1 MEMKTVG
8 EGNLLTACTGG
19 GGGGGGWGGSGCGL
33 FSFFCVARSPNPSGK
48 KVKKVNACEQ
58 AKVTLGQGQNCQS
71 K

>member
-8 EGNLLTACTGG
+8 EGDLLTACTGG
-19 GGGGGGWGGSGCGL
+19 GGGGRGCGL
-33 FSFFCVARSPNPSGK
+33 FSFFCVARSPNPAGK

>member
-8 EGNLLTACTGG
+8 EGDLLTACTGG
-19 GGGGGGWGGSGCGL
+19 GGEWL
-33 FSFFCVARSPNPSGK
+33 WVVFFFCVARSPNPSGK

>member
-8 EGNLLTACTGG
+8 EGDLLTACTGG
-19 GGGGGGWGGSGCGL
+19 GGGGRGCGL
-33 FSFFCVARSPNPSGK
+33 FSFFFVARSPNPSGK

>member
-8 EGNLLTACTGG
+8 EGDLLTACTGG
-19 GGGGGGWGGSGCGL
+19 GGGGSGCGL

>member
-8 EGNLLTACTGG
+8 EGDLLTACTGG
-19 GGGGGGWGGSGCGL
+19 GGGEVVVGCFL
-33 FSFFCVARSPNPSGK
+33 FFCVARSPNPSGK

>member
-8 EGNLLTACTGG
+8 EGDLLTACTGG
-19 GGGGGGWGGSGCGL
+19 GGGGRGGGL
-33 FSFFCVARSPNPSGK
+33 ISFFCVARSPNLSGK
-48 KVKKVNACEQ
+48 KVKRVNACEQ

>member
-8 EGNLLTACTGG
+8 EGDLLTACTGG
-19 GGGGGGWGGSGCGL
+19 GGGGSGCGL
-33 FSFFCVARSPNPSGK
+33 FSFFGVARSPNPSGK

>member
-8 EGNLLTACTGG
+8 EGDLLTACTGG
-19 GGGGGGWGGSGCGL
+19 GGGGSGCGL
-33 FSFFCVARSPNPSGK
+33 FYFFCVARSPNPSGK

>member
-8 EGNLLTACTGG
+8 EGEWLWVVFL
-19 GGGGGGWGGSGCGL
+19 
-33 FSFFCVARSPNPSGK
+33 FCVARSPNPSGK

>member
-8 EGNLLTACTGG
+8 EGDLLTACTGE
-19 GGGGGGWGGSGCGL
+19 WGSGCGL

-48 KVKKVNACEQ
+48 KVKKVNASEQ

>member
-8 EGNLLTACTGG
+8 EGDLLTA
-19 GGGGGGWGGSGCGL
+19 CGL

>member
-8 EGNLLTACTGG
+8 EGDLLTACT
-19 GGGGGGWGGSGCGL
+19 GGGWGGSGCG
-33 FSFFCVARSPNPSGK
+33 FSFSCAPRSLNPSGK
-48 KVKKVNACEQ
+48 KKGKKVNACEQ

>member
-8 EGNLLTACTGG
+8 EGDLLTACTGG
-19 GGGGGGWGGSGCGL
+19 GGGGGCGL